1 MLPGKKRLG
10 KYTIICNIMS
20 FLDGKIYP
28 VDILLLQKDKKKKR
42 QNKVRIKHLL
52 EHENGLL

>member
-1 MLPGKKRLG
+1 
-10 KYTIICNIMS
+10 MS

-28 VDILLLQKDKKKKR
+28 VDILLLQKDKKKR

-52 EHENGLL
+52 EHENGPL